1 MSSVEYTQDEYHEE
15 YVEEKQPEGAADPVS
30 RVRVIP
36 RITVQAFCENE
47 QTAEVISN
55 ASADRR
61 LAKSHITVQMGGARA
76 ANSFYQSAPTPNLII
91 IESLSDREP
100 MLADLDQLAESCDAG
115 TKVLVIGTVNDVVL
129 YRALMQRGVSE
140 YMVAPLQPYQ
150 IIDSIGNL
158 YSDPEAE
165 PIGEVIAFVG
175 AKGGAGSS
183 TICHNTAWAMSK
195 ITSTDVV
202 ITDFDLA
209 FGTAGLD
216 FDQDPVQGIAD
227 ALSAPDRLDEVLLDR
242 LLSKCSEN
250 LSLFAA
256 PGTLDHVYDLSERQC
271 AMVMDVVRS
280 NLPYAFVDVPHMWT
294 GWSRQMMIHADNIVI
309 TATPDLASLRN
320 TKNLV
325 DLINKERANDE
336 PPYIVLNQV
345 NVPRR
350 PEISVADFS
359 KSLEMEIG
367 MVIDFNP
374 QLFGTAANNG
384 QMIQEYEP
392 RAKAAEQFRELAS
405 LLAGVSGNETENG
418 SAFAKLLGKLN
429 RK

>member
-1 MSSVEYTQDEYHEE
+1 MSSVDYTQDERE
-15 YVEEKQPEGAADPVS
+15 QGAGRSGMTHDSMA
-30 RVRVIP
+30 RTRMIP

-47 QTAEVISN
+47 ETAQVISG

-61 LAKSHITVQMGGARA
+61 LAKSHVTVQMGGIRA
-76 ANSFYQSAPTPNLII
+76 AKSFYQSAPTPNLII
-91 IESLSDREP
+91 IESLNDRDT
-100 MLADLDQLAESCDAG
+100 MLSDLDQLAESCDTG
-115 TKVLVIGTVNDVVL
+115 TKVLVIGNVNDVVL
-129 YRALMQRGVSE
+129 YRSLMQRGVSE
-140 YMVAPLQPYQ
+140 YMVAPLQSYQ
-150 IIDSIGNL
+150 VIDVIANL
-158 YSDPEAE
+158 YTDPDAE
-165 PIGEVIAFVG
+165 PVGEVIAFIG

-202 ITDFDLA
+202 ITDFDLP

-227 ALSAPDRLDEVLLDR
+227 ALTAPDRLDEVLLDR
-242 LLSKCSEN
+242 LLTKCSEN

-256 PGTLDHVYDLSERQC
+256 PSTLDHVYDLSEKQC
-271 AMVMDVVRS
+271 STVIDIVRS

-294 GWSRQMMIHADNIVI
+294 GWSRQMLIHADDIVI

-325 DLINKERANDE
+325 DLIKKERNNDE
-336 PPYIVLNQV
+336 PPHIVLNQV
-345 NVPRR
+345 NVPKR
-350 PEISVADFS
+350 PEISIGDFN
-359 KSLEMEIG
+359 KSLDRDVEV
-367 MVIDFNP
+367 VIDFNP

-384 QMIQEYEP
+384 QMIAEYEP
-392 RAKAAEQFRELAS
+392 KSKASEQFNELAS
-405 LLAGVSGNETENG
+405 RIAHISGEKVESG